1 MKNINI
7 HNLIIE
13 KSTNNIGA
21 FSSYTN
27 KNKEV
32 MEYINQNIPSEC
44 IELKTSEKLWY
55 YINEIDN
62 IQLCICGCPRKYIG
76 LKNGYYVTCGS
87 KKCTIESRKNTNIE
101 KYGFENPMKNKD
113 VVNKG
118 KQTVLENW
126 DNKHYMYNNEVKN
139 KIKQTNISKYGV
151 EYPMQNE
158 DILQKSKESFLKNDI
173 NEINEKRV
181 NSFKK
186 TYNVNKEEI
195 INKKNKT
202 IIDKFGSVE
211 KYKTHVQEKIKQT
224 SIEKYGVEHF
234 FKNQNVIDKRIQS
247 YITNKNNKIIQDCTS
262 LNIKFIS
269 SKYNENKTD
278 TIFEFECQECNEN
291 FDINRQLFGFR
302 KLSKEKICL
311 KCNPISNGTSRSE
324 KELYDF
330 IIENTKEKVIYH
342 HKISNI
348 QLDIYVPEIKIA
360 FEYNGLYWHS
370 DLYKHKSYHKDKSQL
385 CQDNDISLI
394 HIWED
399 DWLYRKDIIKS
410 IIRNRLNSEGLNRI
424 YARKCTIKEIS
435 FNDSKIFLNE
445 NHIQGN
451 VVSKYRYGLYYNDE
465 LVSVMTFGRNRI
477 NVSKKSNDNE
487 YELLRFC
494 NRKDTIII
502 GGASRLLKKFI
513 KDINPIKIKS
523 FSDRSIHNGNVYE
536 NIGFTK
542 IGESDPN
549 YHRIVDGFRK
559 NRFLYR
565 KDVLVR
571 KGYDKNMTENEIMK
585 SLGYYRV
592 FDCGSSIY
600 EMII

>member
-21 FSSYTN
+21 FSSYIK
-27 KNKEV
+27 KNKEM

-62 IQLCICGCPRKYIG
+62 IQLCICGNTKKYIG

-87 KKCTIESRKNTNIE
+87 KECSMESRKNTNIK

-126 DNKHYMYNNEVKN
+126 DNKHYMYNNDIKN
-139 KIKQTNISKYGV
+139 KIKKTNISKYGV
-151 EYPMQNE
+151 EYPIQNE
-158 DILQKSKESFLKNDI
+158 DILQKSKESFSKNDI
-173 NEINEKRV
+173 NEINKKRV

-186 TYNVNKEEI
+186 TYSINKEKI
-195 INKKNKT
+195 INKKKQS
-202 IIDKFGSVE
+202 IIEKFDSIE
-211 KYKTHVQEKIKQT
+211 NYKIHVQEKIKQT

-234 FKNQNVIDKRIQS
+234 FKNQNVINKRIQS

-278 TIFEFECQECNEN
+278 TIFEFQCGECNES
-291 FDINRQLFGFR
+291 FEINRQLFGFR

-330 IIENTKEKVIYH
+330 ILENTKNDVIYH
-342 HKISNI
+342 HKISNL
-348 QLDIYVPEIKIA
+348 QLDIYVPELKIA

-424 YARKCTIKEIS
+424 YARKCIIKEIS

-451 VVSKYRYGLYYNDE
+451 VVSKYRYGLYYNDV
-465 LVSVMTFGRNRI
+465 LVSVMTFGKNRI
-477 NVSKKSNDNE
+477 NVSKKSNDGE

-494 NRKDTIII
+494 NKKDTIII
-502 GGASRLLKKFI
+502 GGASRLLRMFI
-513 KDINPIKIKS
+513 KDINPIRIKS
-523 FSDRSIHNGNVYE
+523 FSDRSIHNGKVYE

-549 YHRIVDGFRK
+549 YHWIVHGLRK

-565 KDVLVR
+565 KDILVR
-571 KGYDKNMTENEIMK
+571 KGHDKNMTENEIMK

-600 EMII
+600 EMVI